1 VRRQVGGPSSRF
13 DRCFFVVPFAQG
25 DGWIRFSRPPWFS
38 ITSHVSRLDERSRG
52 FMRFHC
58 DSGDLRHCPSEHL
71 PASILVLFRS
81 HCLLFALPAGSPP
94 QGTNRL
100 VTPRPSAMLA
110 FGTRF
115 DTSRRSRQFPTIP
128 SLAAAMFV
136 FRYRSISQRGALRRP

>member
-100 VTPRPSAMLA
+100 VTPRPSAMPRVWNSFRHFA
-110 FGTRF
+110 SIKAIPN
-115 DTSRRSRQFPTIP
+115 DPISRRGNVRV
-128 SLAAAMFV
+128 SL
-136 FRYRSISQRGALRRP
+136 SIHFQRGALRRP